1 MIKVRNSGINPF
13 LVNPIKAV
21 LNGEDVGIS
30 HALSTGD
37 GLQLGIN
44 YKDGKYGM
52 VHIDAIELLNKH
64 ELERFKMMLKM
75 LGKRYVSEQDLKI
88 FG

>member
-1 MIKVRNSGINPF
+1 MIKVRNSGVNPF

-37 GLQLGIN
+37 GLHLGIN

-52 VHIDAIELLNKH
+52 VHIDAVELLKLTR
-64 ELERFKMMLKM
+64 E
-75 LGKRYVSEQDLKI
+75 GKWVGLISRRSLIRKLLQ
-88 FG
+88 F